1 MPTWNVTHKDGDQ
14 GRYEGM
20 TSHKLLRSDFI
31 VEAKQDDGGL
41 TNSPKEGHWLL
52 LTQRH

>member
-31 VEAKQDDGGL
+31 KEAKHDDGVSRGASNRD
-41 TNSPKEGHWLL
+41 TGSC
-52 LTQRH
+52 